1 MEIDVPIIE
10 NPTKSNKKHKG
21 LAPRKKAMLEALGKT
36 LGIVYG
42 ASQKVGINPCTHW
55 EWMKTDPEYKRLVD
69 ELENK
74 KCDVIET
81 AFLNLVDEKNPQAV
95 IHAVKTKLKH
105 RGYGEESTVNNNV
118 NGGGFKLIIED
129 GSKMET
135 KSEAKTSV

>member
-1 MEIDVPIIE
+1 MEIEVPIIE
-10 NPTKSNKKHKG
+10 NPMKSNKNKPKG
-21 LAPRKKAMLEALGKT
+21 IAPKKKAMLEALGKT

-42 ASQKVGINPCTHW
+42 ASQKVGINPCTHY
-55 EWMKTDPEYKRLVD
+55 EWIKTDPEYRRLVE

-81 AFLNLVDEKNPQAV
+81 AFLNLVDQGNPSAV

-105 RGYGEESTVNNNV
+105 RGYGEDPIVNNV
-118 NGGGFKLIIED
+118 NNGGFKLIIED

-135 KSEAKTSV
+135 KSETETSI